1 MDNLPIWGYLSKQS
15 CFTLFK
21 AIYVI
26 ISTAQV
32 KLVLWVLSM
41 TMIQGLCYFI
51 FFNVFLILELSLFRY
66 IYNQLYLFPIGMTR
80 NFLVNLFS
88 YTTVHFGKP
97 KIFEHVLLFMSMPF
111 SHFYYFT
118 IECRRLTGQ
127 NCFDFTLRCSSI
139 GFGKTFATS

>member
-41 TMIQGLCYFI
+41 TMIQGLCYCIFLRISNFGAKFI
-51 FFNVFLILELSLFRY
+51 PLHL
-66 IYNQLYLFPIGMTR
+66 QLVIFIPIWNDR

-88 YTTVHFGKP
+88 YATVHLGKP